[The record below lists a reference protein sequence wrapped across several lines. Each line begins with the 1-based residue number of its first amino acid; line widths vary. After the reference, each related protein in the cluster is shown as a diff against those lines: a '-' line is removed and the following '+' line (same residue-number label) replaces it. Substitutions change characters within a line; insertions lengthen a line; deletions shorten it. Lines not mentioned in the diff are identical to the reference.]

1 MSEEEEK
8 LDSKDIWALNSEM
21 QGRSEI
27 LDRLSE
33 AGKKAGAAIRQVAEK
48 YIGKE
53 MMDKIAGKD
62 DEDKEE
68 KKEDDEDKEKKKGGS
83 CGTSAN
89 QSESSSDSPGKSDGT
104 SP

>member
-1 MSEEEEK
+1 
-8 LDSKDIWALNSEM
+8 M
-21 QGRSEI
+21 QNRGEI
-27 LDRLSE
+27 LDKLSE

-62 DEDKEE
+62 DEDK
-68 KKEDDEDKEKKKGGS
+68 KKEEDDEEDKKKKKGGS
-83 CGTSAN
+83 CSGGAN
-89 QSESSSDSPGKSDGT
+89 QSESSSDSSPGKSDGT

>member
-1 MSEEEEK
+1 
-8 LDSKDIWALNSEM
+8 M
-21 QGRSEI
+21 QDRGEV

-33 AGKKAGAAIRQVAEK
+33 AGKKAGAAIKQVAEK

-62 DEDKEE
+62 DEDKEKK
-68 KKEDDEDKEKKKGGS
+68 KKEDDEDKKKKKGGS
-83 CGTSAN
+83 CGAGAN
-89 QSESSSDSPGKSDGT
+89 QSESSSDSSPGKSDGT

>member
-1 MSEEEEK
+1 MSEEEK
-8 LDSKDIWALNSEM
+8 LDILALNSEM
-21 QGRSEI
+21 QDRGEI

-62 DEDKEE
+62 NDEDKDEE
-68 KKEDDEDKEKKKGGS
+68 KNKKKGGACS
-83 CGTSAN
+83 GGAN
-89 QSESSSDSPGKSDGT
+89 QSESSSDSPGSCDGT

>member
-1 MSEEEEK
+1 MQDRGEV
-8 LDSKDIWALNSEM
+8 LDK
-21 QGRSEI
+21 
-27 LDRLSE
+27 LSE

-62 DEDKEE
+62 DEDKEKE
-68 KKEDDEDKEKKKGGS
+68 KKEDDEDKEKKKKKGGS
-83 CGTSAN
+83 CGAGAN
-89 QSESSSDSPGKSDGT
+89 QSESSSDSPPGKSDGT

>member
-1 MSEEEEK
+1 MQDRGEV
-8 LDSKDIWALNSEM
+8 LDK
-21 QGRSEI
+21 
-27 LDRLSE
+27 LSE

-62 DEDKEE
+62 DEDKEDDEE
-68 KKEDDEDKEKKKGGS
+68 KKKKKGGS
-83 CGTSAN
+83 CGAGAN
-89 QSESSSDSPGKSDGT
+89 QSESSSDSPPGKSDGT

>member
-1 MSEEEEK
+1 
-8 LDSKDIWALNSEM
+8 M
-21 QGRSEI
+21 QGRRSEI
-27 LDRLSE
+27 LDKLSE

-62 DEDKEE
+62 DEDKD
-68 KKEDDEDKEKKKGGS
+68 KKKDEDDEEDKKKKKGGS
-83 CGTSAN
+83 CSGGAN